1 MTVVRVGMR
10 HGLLVAAVLWAAAG
24 PACAQQGWLPVTS
37 RAEAAP
43 TKTPRSD
50 LEAGWFPVVIN
61 PSGNTGKT
69 AAPPPIPTRRIVTET
84 GSTTTG
90 TANQQLMGEPPDR
103 QSSKI
108 EIQQLDT
115 NAPPKNETARKEA
128 PPKGSLA
135 ESYCA
140 NIADAAADARFAW
153 QLRELRE
160 LDAEL
165 QRRIDILE
173 KRTAEYREWL
183 ARRDAFVQKAQESLV
198 RIFSRMRPDA
208 AASQLAAMDEE
219 TAAAVLTKLEPR
231 NASAILNEM
240 PPGPAARLT
249 MTIAGAAKVPSE
261 EEPAPA
267 AGGGRS

>member
-1 MTVVRVGMR
+1 MKVVRMGMHR
-10 HGLLVAAVLWAAAG
+10 VFLLALALWALIG
-24 PACAQQGWLPVTS
+24 PARAQQGWQPLITQPDG
-37 RAEAAP
+37 AP
-43 TKTPRSD
+43 TEQSRSG
-50 LEAGWFPVVIN
+50 LEGGWFPVVIN
-61 PSGNTGKT
+61 PMGKAGKT
-69 AAPPPIPTRRIVTET
+69 GAPPPIPTRKVVT

-90 TANQQLMGEPPDR
+90 TASQQTIRESADG
-103 QSSKI
+103 QSSRS
-108 EIQQLDT
+108 EIQRSEIS
-115 NAPPKNETARKEA
+115 APPKPEAPQKEA

-153 QLRELRE
+153 QLRQLRE

-165 QRRIDILE
+165 QRRIEILE

-183 ARRDAFVQKAQESLV
+183 ARRDAFVEKAQESLV

-249 MTIAGAAKVPSE
+249 MTIAGAARVPSE